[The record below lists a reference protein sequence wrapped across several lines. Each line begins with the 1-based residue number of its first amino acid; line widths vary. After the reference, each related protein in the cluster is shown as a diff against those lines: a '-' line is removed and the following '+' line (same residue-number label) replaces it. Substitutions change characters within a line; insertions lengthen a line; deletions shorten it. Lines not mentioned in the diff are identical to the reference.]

1 MQYSIAANWDP
12 KLPGLLEG
20 RDVTTLYGQIWAD
33 PLGGGRMLLFLPRS
47 NRKDVESFIAEA
59 RNRGIEFNYL
69 LNASCLDNLEF
80 TKNGYKE
87 MMRHLEWIAD
97 SGAETVTVTLPFL
110 LEMIKRDFPG
120 LKVCVSS
127 FARVQNVQMAGYW
140 EDLGA
145 DRIILPEIIA
155 RDFQALSLIRE
166 SVACELELI
175 ANHCC
180 LYFCPLDLYHRNVVS
195 HASQAGHNCGGVVA
209 DYCKLACQHLKLQR
223 PVELIK
229 SRWIRPEDVGVY
241 EEIGIDCLKL
251 VERFRDTRSLL
262 QILDAYE
269 QRSFPG
275 NLAELLTLPKEG
287 AYMAPN
293 LELLDRPDLMDGESI
308 QEILSVLREPFAPHL
323 YIDNSRLEGFLDHY
337 RKTDC
342 LRKDCKHCGYCDEV
356 AGRVIAVSASWRE
369 EMLEKFEKAKTALL
383 SGKVS
388 GYLRGVVEQIRPP
401 GIQG

>member
-1 MQYSIAANWDP
+1 MHYSIATNWDP
-12 KLPGLLEG
+12 KLPGLLEE
-20 RDVTTLYGQIWAD
+20 REVTTLYGQIWLD
-33 PLGGGRMLLFLPRS
+33 PLGGGRMLLFLPR
-47 NRKDVESFIAEA
+47 NDRKEVESFIAEA
-59 RNRGIEFNYL
+59 GNRGLGFNYL

-80 TKNGYKE
+80 TRNGYKE
-87 MMRHLEWIAD
+87 IRRHLEWIEK
-97 SGAETVTVTLPFL
+97 SGAEMVTVTLPFL

-195 HASQAGHNCGGVVA
+195 HASQAGHACGGFAA

-223 PVELIK
+223 PAELIK

-251 VERFRDTRSLL
+251 VERFRDTWSLL

-275 NLAELLTLPKEG
+275 NLTELLTLPKEG

-293 LELLDRPDLMDGESI
+293 LELLDRPDLIDGDSL

-323 YIDNSRLEGFLDHY
+323 YIDNSRLRGFLDHF
-337 RKTDC
+337 RKIDC
-342 LRKDCKHCGYCDEV
+342 LRQDCKHCDYCDKV
-356 AGRVIAVSASWRE
+356 AGRVVTMPASWRE
-369 EMLEKFEKAKTALL
+369 EKLEKLERAKTALL
-383 SGKVS
+383 SGKAS
-388 GYLRGVVEQIRPP
+388 GYLRDGVGRIRAP
-401 GIQG
+401 GI